1 MYLKAVELC
10 GFKSFADKTL
20 LTFDRQLSA
29 VVGPNG
35 CGKSNVV
42 DAIRWCLGEQSASS
56 LRTPH
61 MLGIVFNGSQTR
73 APLNLAEVSLTFDN
87 SSNILPIDYT
97 EVTIT
102 RRLFRS
108 GESEYYLNKVQ
119 CRLKDIR
126 DMFLDTGVGREG
138 YSIFEQGKVELITN
152 AKPEERRAIFEE
164 AAGVSKY
171 KVRREETLRK
181 LDRVHQ
187 DMNRVNDIIG
197 VIKEQINSLESAV
210 RKAKLYQKNR
220 EELHTLE
227 IADTTQK
234 ISAIDTEL
242 GPTLELLEQL
252 NNSLIEKNTLKDQL
266 EADTANIQVEKTSLE
281 NDLSANNLRLSQIDT
296 EIAQLEER
304 VKNSQVRVKEFKER
318 QETLRNNISNFETTR
333 KSLEDQI
340 NAINEELQKAEETF
354 NSHNSIF
361 EEKKNAF
368 EKIKSEITSN
378 SQLLSKHNSHVF
390 ELVDKKT
397 HLNNELAS
405 ISNNAVATK
414 TNISV
419 QTQELKKILDEK
431 TSAEKELDTLSQK
444 QGELGARLDSCKQE
458 HEAIT
463 GNISQA
469 RAEIE
474 TIELEKNA
482 IREKYYELN
491 SRIEALR
498 EISQKDPKLSAMRY
512 VLANNFQGVQG
523 SVNSFL
529 SIDTQHEELV
539 SSLLGDKLN
548 YLVCDTLN
556 DARAVIER
564 LEQEKKGRAS
574 FIILESLP
582 DMQEKGFLGELR
594 AEKLVSS
601 VIGYDPKWEKL
612 VRFIFNNSY
621 FSGNTAYQDAVIHG
635 GIHESKL
642 ANPEVEC
649 KNLEEQLLLLKTR
662 ETANQEALKTKQ
674 NEITLL
680 EEQQKQKYD
689 ELQQAGFALGAFEKE
704 LADKKEKY
712 ELTKIEEEVILSE
725 IQKLTDQEKK
735 LEENAPALKNELEAL
750 EKAMVETQTEMTR
763 LELLVNELRG
773 QEPAASHEFTEA
785 AKALS
790 TFDERLKSYRREH
803 ETLLSNLKL
812 QQEQYVLSTNEIQ
825 SLDERITEQENVFA
839 TESKNIDRLYES
851 RQEFDKKATELKTRQ
866 NEIHLV
872 LEEKLHKLANL
883 RSELSKISDRTHEL
897 DVTQKTKEIEKNNLL
912 AKLQESGIEYKDA
925 LETHLNIEV
934 DQDEIIRL
942 RRRIESIGPVNLTA
956 QEQYTDLEKRYNFLL
971 EQQQDLIKAEEDLRQ
986 AITKL
991 NSSIQANFHETFDK
1005 VRENFKKLFSQLFEG
1020 GESDL
1025 ILSDENNILE
1035 SGIDIIAQPQGKK
1048 LQSISLL
1055 SGGEKALTA
1064 IALLFAFFMV
1074 KPSPICILDEVDAP
1088 LDESNVTRFIG
1099 LIKEFSANSQFL
1111 MITHNKRTMEAA
1123 DILYGVTM
1131 EEFGISKI
1139 ISIRLHKQEIPGLVE
1154 EKNPEE
1160 SVSN

>member
-266 EADTANIQVEKTSLE
+266 EADTTNIQVEKTSLE

-773 QEPAASHEFTEA
+773 QE
-785 AKALS
+785 ALS